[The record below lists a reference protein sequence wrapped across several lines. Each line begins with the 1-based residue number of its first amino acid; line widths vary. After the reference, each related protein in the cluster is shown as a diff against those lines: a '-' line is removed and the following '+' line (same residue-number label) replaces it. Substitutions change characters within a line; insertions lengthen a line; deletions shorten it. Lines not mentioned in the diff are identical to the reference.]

1 MLCTVF
7 IQMADISKKK
17 NLFSETSHIFD
28 LCTGKIGLVMT
39 DMFIAQNLFN
49 SNPLNYQTFV
59 KDKDKL
65 LSATKNLLNAFQDFQ
80 DALSNN

>member
-1 MLCTVF
+1 VYST
-7 IQMADISKKK
+7 IQMLDTLKEK

-39 DMFIAQNLFN
+39 DIFIAQNLFN
-49 SNPLNYQTFV
+49 SNPLNYQICV
-59 KDKDKL
+59 KDKNKL
-65 LSATKNLLNAFQDFQ
+65 LSTTKNLLNAFQDFQ